1 MRLPTYPS
9 PSSEGSSAK
18 VGQSLKGR
26 RRTRAHDTP
35 PPRGGR
41 YGVEIA
47 PVFRLRSGVCGTKS
61 PLPLGEGAGGGV
73 VRTRF
78 AEERSSE
85 GEVAERSGGAC
96 PERSRRDGGV
106 HPPRLPFVRRPE
118 QDMEYFLPRLFSP
131 FPRIAFFQRFCGVRA
146 FQGHTKRK
154 KKRVGRPVCLI
165 QYKAG
170 KTAENCGKT
179 AAAAEKNLNIR
190 SKTKEPQARSRL
202 RPIAGPRPPRPP
214 RPSPSVRAC
223 RSCRGLSW
231 AAFRECG

>member
-9 PSSEGSSAK
+9 PSSGGSSAK

-35 PPRGGR
+35 PQ
-41 YGVEIA
+41 
-47 PVFRLRSGVCGTKS
+47 
-61 PLPLGEGAGGGV
+61 GEGGMVLKSRRFFGFGPAFAEQSPPSPWGRGLGGGV